1 MARLPPSGAAIAT
14 PFQLTPTPRVL
25 SEFDL
30 REVLIELCPDAAFA
44 ETDIAAAYLDLQ
56 RILGRWHAEQGRPDT
71 ASMAADLAKLGE
83 DLELIIAAFSSIEG
97 GLHHVHDVELVS
109 KLVDV
114 LSQEPSCCGSRQ
126 EAHDLIV
133 SFRRSALEISNACRK
148 GAMEFRQYVG
158 KSGRPKL
165 DWYDDFKTLL
175 IKIARLGGV
184 EPSMRK
190 DRITQVRT
198 GWLITAAQK
207 LETFLDPAM
216 RSPDSE
222 SCGKRL
228 ERARVVQDQ

>member
-25 SEFDL
+25 TEFDL
-30 REVLIELCPDAAFA
+30 REVLIKLCPDAAFT
-44 ETDIAAAYLDLQ
+44 ETDVAGIYLDLQ
-56 RILGRWHAEQGRPDT
+56 KILGRWYAEQGRPDT
-71 ASMAADLAKLGE
+71 ASLAADLAKLGE
-83 DLELIIAAFSSIEG
+83 NLELIITALSSIES

-109 KLVDV
+109 KLVGL
-114 LSQEPSCCGSRQ
+114 LSRDASLCGSRQ

-133 SFRRSALEISNACRK
+133 SFRRHALEISNACRK
-148 GAMEFRQYVG
+148 GAKEFKQYVG

-165 DWYDDFKTLL
+165 EWYDDFKTLL

-184 EPSMRK
+184 EPDMGK

-198 GWLITAAQK
+198 GWLVTAAQK
-207 LETFLDPAM
+207 LETFLDPTM
-216 RSPDSE
+216 RSPDAE

-228 ERARVVQDQ
+228 ERASVVQEQ